1 VSRSDCTLVTCEQ
14 FPALDPDDRLLA
26 DELRRRGVGVSIGTW
41 SDPEVDW
48 AASRL
53 CVLRSTWDY
62 HRRYEDFIAW
72 IERASAITTIR
83 NDAHLLKWN
92 AHKSYIRDIGRAG
105 VPVVPTAWVA
115 HGTSHRLSDLCESRG
130 WRSAVVKPALGAA
143 AHDVLLVRHDRASL
157 AHGQAHLDRLLLTQD
172 VLVQPYMEAVET
184 YGERALMF
192 FQGLYSHAVV
202 KKPFDTVL
210 VVSDEES
217 ARVEVTA
224 EEINV
229 AAQAME
235 AIPGRALY
243 ARVDLLHDDD
253 GNARVSEVELIE
265 PGLYLSVHAA
275 ARTMFADAIERELD
289 AIPETQ
295 NAVILSR
302 ASVSS

>member
-1 VSRSDCTLVTCEQ
+1 VSPTDCTLVTCEQ

-26 DELRRRGVGVSIGTW
+26 DELRERGVNVSIGTW

-53 CVLRSTWDY
+53 CILRSTWDY
-62 HRRYEDFIAW
+62 HRRFEDFIAW
-72 IERASAITTIR
+72 VERTSAKTAIR
-83 NDAHLLKWN
+83 NDAHILKWN
-92 AHKSYIRDIGRAG
+92 AHKSYIRDIERAG

-115 HGTSHRLSDLCESRG
+115 HGSSCRLSDLCDSYG

-143 AHDVLLVRHDRASL
+143 AHDVLLVRRDRASL
-157 AHGQAHLDRLLLTQD
+157 AQGQTHLDRLVLTQD
-172 VLVQPYMEAVET
+172 VLVQPYLEAVET

-192 FQGLYSHAVV
+192 FQDRYSHAVV

-210 VVSDEES
+210 AVSDEES
-217 ARVEVTA
+217 ALVQATA
-224 EEINV
+224 DEIDV
-229 AAQAME
+229 AAQAIA

-243 ARVDLLHDDD
+243 ARVDLLHDGD

-265 PGLYLSVHAA
+265 PGLYLGVHAA

-289 AIPETQ
+289 AFPSFCGATP
-295 NAVILSR
+295 VT
-302 ASVSS
+302 